1 MNGMSDIVMYEKDT
15 AINSGC
21 FFVFECLWNG
31 ADYMA
36 KNISNSIF

>member
-1 MNGMSDIVMYEKDT
+1 MNVMSDIVMYEKDT

-31 ADYMA
+31 AIFSLG
-36 KNISNSIF
+36 KNISF